1 MKIVHVV
8 HSLELGGLENGLV
21 NLVNRLDPV
30 RFHHT
35 IVCLTRAGS
44 FASRIKNHEV
54 AVVEVGAS
62 GESFRFP
69 LLKLAR
75 LFREIG
81 PDVVHTRG
89 WGAVD
94 AVFAARLAQI
104 GSIIHGEHGREWTDT
119 RGSNWKRNQ
128 FRRGVGRLVKW
139 YVFVSDFFRPWLTGQ
154 CGVRAGKII
163 YIPNGVD
170 TERFSPFED
179 AVFARPSC
187 SSRRAMREQLGLPA
201 EGPLIGSVGRLD
213 PVKDLPTLLK
223 SFASV
228 LSELP
233 AARLAV
239 VGDGPMKGELE
250 STARALRIDHAVAWL
265 GRRDD
270 IPALLRYFDIFVQ
283 SSLFEGM
290 SNTILEAMASG
301 LPIIASRTGGNGDL
315 VAEGENGFL
324 FEVGDAPALTQ
335 AIRRYLLDL
344 SLRNAHALESR
355 RRALK
360 HFDISLM
367 AERYADLYSKSC

>member
-1 MKIVHVV
+1 M
-8 HSLELGGLENGLV
+8 
-21 NLVNRLDPV
+21 NLVNRLEPT

-44 FASRIKNHEV
+44 FASRITNQDV

-94 AVFAARLAQI
+94 AVFAARLARI

-128 FRRGVGRLVKW
+128 IRQGIGRLVKW
-139 YVFVSDFFRPWLTGQ
+139 YVVVSDFFRPWLTGQ

-179 AVFARPSC
+179 AVAARPSC

-201 EGPLIGSVGRLD
+201 DGPLIGSVGRLD
-213 PVKDLPTLLK
+213 PVKDVPTLLK

-228 LSELP
+228 LSEFP

-239 VGDGPMKGELE
+239 VGDGPMRGELE
-250 STARALRIDHAVAWL
+250 AAARAFRIDHAVAWL

-270 IPALLRYFDIFVQ
+270 VPALLKSFDLFVQ

-301 LPIIASRTGGNGDL
+301 LPVIASNTGGNGEL
-315 VAEGENGFL
+315 VADHSNGFL
-324 FEVGDAPALTQ
+324 FPVGDVTALTDGL
-335 AIRRYLLDL
+335 RRYLSDAALRAAHGRESRKRSLAQFDL
-344 SLRNAHALESR
+344 SM
-355 RRALK
+355 
-360 HFDISLM
+360 M
-367 AERYADLYSKSC
+367 AEKYAALYRSSC